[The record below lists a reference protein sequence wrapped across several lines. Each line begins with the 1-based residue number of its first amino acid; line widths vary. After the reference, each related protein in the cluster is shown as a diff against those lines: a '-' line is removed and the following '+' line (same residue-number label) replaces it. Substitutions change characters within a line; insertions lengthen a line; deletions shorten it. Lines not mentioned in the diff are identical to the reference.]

1 MRRRI
6 ISARAFTLVEL
17 LVVLAIIVVLVSL
30 LLPLLIGAKRQAQQ
44 IKCASHLKQI
54 GVALTVYTQDYKYFP
69 EAGLV
74 PTDNS
79 YATAHCWPVRLRK
92 MLSGNKNVFYCPAQ
106 DPKCNWTRDATGHVA
121 WAQAMHTNFGYEMSE
136 RLLIGSSASS
146 SGMWFSYGYNNFGAN
161 WRQSPS
167 DPISKGMG
175 AVSYE
180 NLDSPP
186 WKVTDVNLRKASAV
200 KAASN
205 FITIADTT
213 ADSGND
219 FGIVPQVAGVAGARM
234 TIGDV
239 HRGGANVLF
248 LDGHVQWHMQSDLTI
263 QWPPVPD
270 EAKKQRMWN
279 WDNQPAGPW

>member
-1 MRRRI
+1 
-6 ISARAFTLVEL
+6 
-17 LVVLAIIVVLVSL
+17 
-30 LLPLLIGAKRQAQQ
+30 
-44 IKCASHLKQI
+44 
-54 GVALTVYTQDYKYFP
+54 
-69 EAGLV
+69 
-74 PTDNS
+74 
-79 YATAHCWPVRLRK
+79 
-92 MLSGNKNVFYCPAQ
+92 
-106 DPKCNWTRDATGHVA
+106 
-121 WAQAMHTNFGYEMSE
+121 
-136 RLLIGSSASS
+136 
-146 SGMWFSYGYNNFGAN
+146 
-161 WRQSPS
+161 
-167 DPISKGMG
+167 MG